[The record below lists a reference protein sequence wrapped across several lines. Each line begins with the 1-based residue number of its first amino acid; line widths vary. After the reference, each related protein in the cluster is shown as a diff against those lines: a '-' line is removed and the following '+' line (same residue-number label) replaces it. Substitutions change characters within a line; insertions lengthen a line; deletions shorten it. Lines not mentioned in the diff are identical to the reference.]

1 LNNVSTPWPIEGIKP
16 SPASLLK
23 GAVNAR
29 LVGRAVLKE
38 MQTAV
43 RAREK
48 RMIVNAF
55 QLIRGCRDGEVI

>member
-1 LNNVSTPWPIEGIKP
+1 
-16 SPASLLK
+16 LK